1 MRPLHRRPPQ
11 QAEGRHALRAAA
23 RMASARADAI
33 HPTVTPS
40 RGRLARLHETRACKS
55 ELQGDKESPPAP
67 VFWGA
72 ARRDRHAAWS
82 TSASAAPGSA

>member
-11 QAEGRHALRAAA
+11 QAEGRHAARSAA

-55 ELQGDKESPPAP
+55 ELHGDGEAP
-67 VFWGA
+67 LGAVF
-72 ARRDRHAAWS
+72 
-82 TSASAAPGSA
+82 